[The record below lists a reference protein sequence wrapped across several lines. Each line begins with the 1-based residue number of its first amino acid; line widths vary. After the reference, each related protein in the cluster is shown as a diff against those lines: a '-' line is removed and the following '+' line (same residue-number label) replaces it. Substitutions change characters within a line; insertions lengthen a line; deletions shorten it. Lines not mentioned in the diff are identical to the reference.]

1 MAPIT
6 DIHQKALSIN
16 LDKGQYGTIAE
27 IGAGQE
33 TARWFFRVGGA
44 AGTIAKAIS
53 AYDMQFSDSIYG
65 ESPRYVSRDRLNS
78 MLDLEYQLIIER
90 LGKKRGN
97 ESTFFSFANT
107 VASRSF
113 SKDVDGQGWM
123 GVKFQSSPCSE
134 PSQID
139 LHVHLQGKKSIQ
151 DQETLGILGVNLI
164 YAALHFHADPQYLLK
179 SLMDDLS
186 FELLE
191 IDMID
196 FSGPAFESVD
206 NRLMALRLV
215 ELGMTPGAMF
225 NAQGEIVLPADVLYK
240 KAVLIERSRFNPPT
254 LLNMDML
261 DCAQKIFLDDHDLS
275 EDELIVISE
284 MTVHNLKGDEDVDVE
299 GFLQRADIL
308 CALGKN
314 VLISNMGEYYK
325 LADYLFRCTT
335 RPMAIALGIPT
346 LKHIFSEKYYENLPG
361 GILEAFGRLFKYE
374 LRLYVSP
381 CCEDNDT
388 DNLITTDNFEPKDNL
403 KHLYHYLVDNDFI
416 APLNTIN
423 KNYLCIHSH
432 KVLEEIKSG
441 HDTWESKVPDKVKEV
456 IKDKKMFN
464 VKI

>member
-1 MAPIT
+1 MDPTT

-65 ESPRYVSRDRLNS
+65 ESPRYVSRDRLSS

-90 LGKKRGN
+90 LGNKRGD

-113 SKDVDGQGWM
+113 SRDVDGQGWI

-164 YAALHFHADPQYLLK
+164 YAALYFHQDPQYLLK

-225 NAQGEIVLPADVLYK
+225 NSEGEIVLPADVLYK

-261 DCAQKIFLDDHDLS
+261 DCAQEIFLDDHDLS
-275 EDELIVISE
+275 DDELMVISE
-284 MTVHNLKGDEDVDVE
+284 MTVHNLKDGSDIDVE
-299 GFLQRADIL
+299 DFLQRADIL

-346 LKHIFSEKYYENLPG
+346 LKDIFNEHYYENLPG

-381 CCEDNDT
+381 CCKNNDINDLT
-388 DNLITTDNFEPKDNL
+388 TTDNFEPEENL
-403 KHLYHYLVDNDFI
+403 KHLYHYLVDNKFI
-416 APLNTIN
+416 SPLNTVN
-423 KNYLCIHSH
+423 RDFLCIHSH
-432 KVLEEIKSG
+432 EVLEEIKNG
-441 HDTWESKVPDKVKEV
+441 HNNWETKVPEKVKAL
-456 IKDKKMFN
+456 IKDKKLLN
-464 VKI
+464 VNL

>member
-1 MAPIT
+1 MDNIT

-65 ESPRYVSRDRLNS
+65 ESSRYVSRDRLNS
-78 MLDLEYQLIIER
+78 MLDLEYKLIIQR
-90 LGKKRGN
+90 LAKKRGA

-113 SKDVDGQGWM
+113 SRDVDGQGWM
-123 GVKFQSSPCSE
+123 GVKFQSTPCSE

-164 YAALHFHADPQYLLK
+164 YAALHYFDDPLCLLK

-186 FELLE
+186 PELLE
-191 IDMID
+191 IDMVD
-196 FSGPAFESVD
+196 FSGPAFENVD

-215 ELGMTPGAMF
+215 ELGMTHGAMF
-225 NAQGEIVLPADVLYK
+225 NAHGEIVHPADILYK

-254 LLNMDML
+254 LLTMDML
-261 DCAQKIFLDDHDLS
+261 DCAQKMFLSDHAI
-275 EDELIVISE
+275 DEQELVVISE
-284 MTVHNLKGDEDVDVE
+284 MTLHNLKDGKDINAED
-299 GFLQRADIL
+299 FLQRADIL

-325 LADYLFRCTT
+325 LADYLFRCTQ

-346 LKHIFSEKYYENLPG
+346 LKEIFNEKYYDNLPG
-361 GILEAFGRLFKYE
+361 GILEAFGRLFKYD

-381 CCEDNDT
+381 CN
-388 DNLITTDNFEPKDNL
+388 NLETNKLTNTDNFEPEQNL
-403 KHLYHYLVDNDFI
+403 KHLYHYLLENSFI
-416 APLNTIN
+416 SSLNTVN
-423 KNYLCIHSH
+423 EEFLCIHSH
-432 KVLEEIKSG
+432 EVLEDIKNG
-441 HDTWESKVPDKVKEV
+441 HSEWESKVPEKVKKV
-456 IKDKKMFN
+456 IKERKLFDIK
-464 VKI
+464 